1 MSKTFNMTGGGGGG
15 IKLASIAI
23 ITPPDKTQYR
33 PGQTF
38 NPAGMTVRATYS
50 NGATAVATGWTYS
63 PSGALTEGTES
74 VTILY
79 TEGGVTAQAQQA
91 VTVQK
96 ANIMVPTQSGSLTYN
111 GGPQSPTWNNYDTA
125 EMTIGGVTSG
135 TNAGSYNA
143 QFSLKD
149 TVGTQWADG
158 TTGDKT
164 VAWSI
169 QKAAGSLSLSPTSMT
184 LDADNP
190 SKTITVTRSGT
201 GAISA
206 QSSAP
211 DVASVSVS
219 GNKITVTG
227 HENGDVTVT
236 VNVAADSNYNAPAAK
251 TCSVTVSFAQI
262 YGVQWD
268 GTASTTWSRTDAAET
283 FMNPTPAVNNG
294 NGSSPFDTIMP
305 WAGMVVEDDATA
317 GKLVK
322 IPKYWFKWT
331 RSGNGMKL
339 QISNGPEAGFHVS
352 PAHADRGD
360 GKGERDYVY
369 VGRYHC
375 NTSYKSQA
383 GSQPAASMTRAAAR
397 SSIHNL
403 GSTYWQYDFAMYWT
417 IMMLYLVEYAN
428 WNSQATIGYGC
439 SPSGNKFNMGL
450 TDNMQYHTGTTAAA
464 RTTYGSIQYRH
475 IEGLW
480 DNVYDWCDGIRFSG
494 STVYCI
500 ANPASFSDT
509 SGGTNVGT
517 RATSSGWI
525 SGWTNPT
532 ADGFEYALYPNAVSG
547 SETTYVCDYCY
558 YGSSGVVLFVGGG
571 YGQNQDRGAFCL
583 YGNSAASNQNANIG
597 CRPLA
602 GWHTSLLR
610 FKPFPRFD
618 IDGWNGRA
626 ALAGD
631 MPEGHGLVH
640 AGRRDGNTVRQQGEE
655 KTPMKRAGNLF
666 PQLIS
671 DGNLDLAIDEVNRTH
686 RWHPHHKPNRVV
698 KWVEET
704 REERRAELRQMI
716 LDGFTPSPSTP
727 KRRWVFYLF
736 LLLQD
741 LLLVILSILAKPY
754 LKVLL
759 FLLL

>member
-23 ITPPDKTQYR
+23 ITPPDKTKYR

-38 NPAGMTVRATYS
+38 DPAGMTVRATYS

-63 PSGALTEGTES
+63 PSGALTEGTEN

-96 ANIMVPTQSGSLTYN
+96 ANITVPTQSGSLTYN
-111 GGPQSPTWNNYDTA
+111 GGPQSPTWTGYDTA

-190 SKTITVTRSGT
+190 SKAITVTRSGT

-206 QSSAP
+206 QSSDP

-219 GNKITVTG
+219 GNQVIVTG
-227 HENGDVTVT
+227 HDNGDVTVT

-283 FMNPTPAVNNG
+283 FMDPTPAVNNG

-339 QISNGPEAGFHVS
+339 QISNGPEDGFHVS

-383 GSQPAASMTRAAAR
+383 GSQPAASMTRATAR

-403 GSTYWQYDFAMYWT
+403 GSTYWQ
-417 IMMLYLVEYAN
+417 
-428 WNSQATIGYGC
+428 
-439 SPSGNKFNMGL
+439 
-450 TDNMQYHTGTTAAA
+450 
-464 RTTYGSIQYRH
+464 
-475 IEGLW
+475 
-480 DNVYDWCDGIRFSG
+480 
-494 STVYCI
+494 
-500 ANPASFSDT
+500 
-509 SGGTNVGT
+509 
-517 RATSSGWI
+517 
-525 SGWTNPT
+525 
-532 ADGFEYALYPNAVSG
+532 
-547 SETTYVCDYCY
+547 
-558 YGSSGVVLFVGGG
+558 
-571 YGQNQDRGAFCL
+571 
-583 YGNSAASNQNANIG
+583 
-597 CRPLA
+597 
-602 GWHTSLLR
+602 
-610 FKPFPRFD
+610 
-618 IDGWNGRA
+618 
-626 ALAGD
+626 
-631 MPEGHGLVH
+631 
-640 AGRRDGNTVRQQGEE
+640 
-655 KTPMKRAGNLF
+655 
-666 PQLIS
+666 
-671 DGNLDLAIDEVNRTH
+671 
-686 RWHPHHKPNRVV
+686 
-698 KWVEET
+698 
-704 REERRAELRQMI
+704 
-716 LDGFTPSPSTP
+716 
-727 KRRWVFYLF
+727 
-736 LLLQD
+736 
-741 LLLVILSILAKPY
+741 
-754 LKVLL
+754 
-759 FLLL
+759 

>member
-1 MSKTFNMTGGGGGG
+1 MSNTFNMTGGGGGG

-38 NPAGMTVRATYS
+38 DPAGMTVRATYS

-63 PSGALTEGTES
+63 PSGALAEGTES

-96 ANIMVPTQSGSLTYN
+96 ANITVPTQSGGLTYN

-236 VNVAADSNYNAPAAK
+236 VKVAADSNYNAPAAK

-268 GTASTTWSRTDAAET
+268 GTAATTWSRTDAAET
-283 FMNPTPAVNNG
+283 FVNPTPAVNNG

-383 GSQPAASMTRAAAR
+383 GSQPAASMTRAQAR
-397 SSIHNL
+397 SNIHNL

-439 SPSGNKFNMGL
+439 SPSSQKFNMGA
-450 TDNMQYHTGTTAAA
+450 TDAMIYHTGTSAAS
-464 RTTYGSIQYRH
+464 RTTYGSVQYRH

-558 YGSSGVVLFVGGG
+558 YSASGVVLFVGGY
-571 YGQNQDRGAFCL
+571 YGRNQSRGAFFL
-583 YGNSAASNQNANIG
+583 GGDSAASSADTSIG
-597 CRPLA
+597 CR
-602 GWHTSLLR
+602 
-610 FKPFPRFD
+610 
-618 IDGWNGRA
+618 
-626 ALAGD
+626 
-631 MPEGHGLVH
+631 
-640 AGRRDGNTVRQQGEE
+640 
-655 KTPMKRAGNLF
+655 
-666 PQLIS
+666 
-671 DGNLDLAIDEVNRTH
+671 
-686 RWHPHHKPNRVV
+686 
-698 KWVEET
+698 
-704 REERRAELRQMI
+704 
-716 LDGFTPSPSTP
+716 
-727 KRRWVFYLF
+727 
-736 LLLQD
+736 LQK
-741 LLLVILSILAKPY
+741 LP
-754 LKVLL
+754 
-759 FLLL
+759 

>member
-63 PSGALTEGTES
+63 PSGALAEGTES

-96 ANIMVPTQSGSLTYN
+96 ANITVPTQSGSLTYN

-169 QKAAGSLSLSPTSMT
+169 QKAAGSLSLFPTSMT

-383 GSQPAASMTRAAAR
+383 GSQPAANMTRAAAR

-403 GSTYWQYDFAMYWT
+403 GSTYWQYDYAMYWT

-439 SPSGNKFNMGL
+439 SPSNAKFNMGA
-450 TDNMQYHTGTTAAA
+450 TDNMIYHTGTSAAS
-464 RTTYGSIQYRH
+464 RTTYGSVQYRH

-517 RATSSGWI
+517 RATSSGYI

-558 YGSSGVVLFVGGG
+558 YYASGVVLRVGGY
-571 YGQNQDRGAFCL
+571 YGQNQYYGAFCL
-583 YGNSAASNQNANIG
+583 SGDYAASYQSAVIG
-597 CRPLA
+597 CR
-602 GWHTSLLR
+602 
-610 FKPFPRFD
+610 
-618 IDGWNGRA
+618 
-626 ALAGD
+626 
-631 MPEGHGLVH
+631 
-640 AGRRDGNTVRQQGEE
+640 
-655 KTPMKRAGNLF
+655 
-666 PQLIS
+666 
-671 DGNLDLAIDEVNRTH
+671 
-686 RWHPHHKPNRVV
+686 
-698 KWVEET
+698 
-704 REERRAELRQMI
+704 
-716 LDGFTPSPSTP
+716 
-727 KRRWVFYLF
+727 
-736 LLLQD
+736 LQK
-741 LLLVILSILAKPY
+741 LP
-754 LKVLL
+754 
-759 FLLL
+759 

>member
-38 NPAGMTVRATYS
+38 DPAGMTVRATYS

-63 PSGALTEGTES
+63 PSGALTEGTEN

-96 ANIMVPTQSGSLTYN
+96 ANITVPTQSGSLTYN
-111 GGPQSPTWNNYDTA
+111 GGPQSPTWTGYDTA

-190 SKTITVTRSGT
+190 SKAITVTRSGT

-219 GNKITVTG
+219 GNQVIVTG
-227 HENGDVTVT
+227 HDNGDVTVT
-236 VNVAADSNYNAPAAK
+236 VKVAADSNYNAPAAK

-283 FMNPTPAVNNG
+283 FVNPTPAVNNG

-383 GSQPAASMTRAAAR
+383 GSQPAASMTRAQAR
-397 SSIHNL
+397 SNIHNL

-439 SPSGNKFNMGL
+439 SPSNSKFNSGA
-450 TDNMQYHTGTTAAA
+450 TDAMIYHTGTSAAS
-464 RTTYGSIQYRH
+464 RTTYGSVQYRH

-480 DNVYDWCDGIRFSG
+480 DNVYDWCDGIRFNG

-532 ADGFEYALYPNAVSG
+532 ADGFEHALYPNAVAG
-547 SETTYVCDYCY
+547 SESTYVCDYCSY
-558 YGSSGVVLFVGGG
+558 NASGVVLYVGGN
-571 YGQNQDRGAFCL
+571 YGQYQDRGAFYL
-583 YGNSAASNQNANIG
+583 SGYNTASGANAYIG
-597 CRPLA
+597 CR
-602 GWHTSLLR
+602 
-610 FKPFPRFD
+610 
-618 IDGWNGRA
+618 
-626 ALAGD
+626 
-631 MPEGHGLVH
+631 
-640 AGRRDGNTVRQQGEE
+640 
-655 KTPMKRAGNLF
+655 
-666 PQLIS
+666 
-671 DGNLDLAIDEVNRTH
+671 
-686 RWHPHHKPNRVV
+686 
-698 KWVEET
+698 
-704 REERRAELRQMI
+704 
-716 LDGFTPSPSTP
+716 
-727 KRRWVFYLF
+727 
-736 LLLQD
+736 LQK
-741 LLLVILSILAKPY
+741 LP
-754 LKVLL
+754 
-759 FLLL
+759 

>member
-63 PSGALTEGTES
+63 PSGALAEGTES

-96 ANIMVPTQSGSLTYN
+96 ANITVPTQSGSLTYN

-236 VNVAADSNYNAPAAK
+236 VTVAADSNYNAPAAK

-383 GSQPAASMTRAAAR
+383 GSQPAANMTRAAAR

-439 SPSGNKFNMGL
+439 SPSGSKFNMGA
-450 TDNMQYHTGTTAAA
+450 TDNMVYHTGTSAAS
-464 RTTYGSIQYRH
+464 RTTYGSVQYRH

-547 SETTYVCDYCY
+547 SETTYVCDYCNY
-558 YGSSGVVLFVGGG
+558 SASGVVLRVGGY
-571 YGQNQDRGAFCL
+571 YGQGQSHGAFFL
-583 YGNSAASNQNANIG
+583 DGDSAASDAYAYIG
-597 CRPLA
+597 CR
-602 GWHTSLLR
+602 
-610 FKPFPRFD
+610 
-618 IDGWNGRA
+618 
-626 ALAGD
+626 
-631 MPEGHGLVH
+631 
-640 AGRRDGNTVRQQGEE
+640 
-655 KTPMKRAGNLF
+655 
-666 PQLIS
+666 
-671 DGNLDLAIDEVNRTH
+671 
-686 RWHPHHKPNRVV
+686 
-698 KWVEET
+698 
-704 REERRAELRQMI
+704 
-716 LDGFTPSPSTP
+716 
-727 KRRWVFYLF
+727 
-736 LLLQD
+736 LQK
-741 LLLVILSILAKPY
+741 LP
-754 LKVLL
+754 
-759 FLLL
+759 

>member
-63 PSGALTEGTES
+63 PSGALAEGTES

-96 ANIMVPTQSGSLTYN
+96 ANITVPTQSGSLTYN

-294 NGSSPFDTIMP
+294 NGSSPFDDLMP
-305 WAGMVVEDDATA
+305 WSGMVVEDDATA

-383 GSQPAASMTRAAAR
+383 GSQPAANMTRAAAR

-403 GSTYWQYDFAMYWT
+403 GSTYWQYDYAMYWT

-439 SPSGNKFNMGL
+439 SPNNAKFNMGA
-450 TDNMQYHTGTTAAA
+450 TDGMVYHTGTTAAN
-464 RTTYGSIQYRH
+464 RTTYGSVQYRH

-480 DNVYDWCDGIRFSG
+480 DNVYDWCDGIRFSR

-517 RATSSGWI
+517 RSTSSGYI
-525 SGWTNPT
+525 SGWTNQT

-547 SETTYVCDYCY
+547 SETTYVCDYCDY
-558 YGSSGVVLFVGGG
+558 DASGVVLRVGGY
-571 YGQNQDRGAFCL
+571 YGQVQDYGAFYL
-583 YGNSAASNQNANIG
+583 YGSNAASSASAGIG
-597 CRPLA
+597 CR
-602 GWHTSLLR
+602 
-610 FKPFPRFD
+610 
-618 IDGWNGRA
+618 
-626 ALAGD
+626 
-631 MPEGHGLVH
+631 
-640 AGRRDGNTVRQQGEE
+640 
-655 KTPMKRAGNLF
+655 
-666 PQLIS
+666 
-671 DGNLDLAIDEVNRTH
+671 
-686 RWHPHHKPNRVV
+686 
-698 KWVEET
+698 
-704 REERRAELRQMI
+704 
-716 LDGFTPSPSTP
+716 
-727 KRRWVFYLF
+727 
-736 LLLQD
+736 LQK
-741 LLLVILSILAKPY
+741 LP
-754 LKVLL
+754 
-759 FLLL
+759 

>member
-63 PSGALTEGTES
+63 PSGALAEGTES

-96 ANIMVPTQSGSLTYN
+96 ANITVPTQSGSLTYN

-190 SKTITVTRSGT
+190 SKAITVTRSGT

-339 QISNGPEAGFHVS
+339 QISYGPEAGFHVS

-383 GSQPAASMTRAAAR
+383 GSQPAANMTRAAAR

-403 GSTYWQYDFAMYWT
+403 GSTYWQYDYAMYWT

-439 SPSGNKFNMGL
+439 SPSNAKFNMGA
-450 TDNMQYHTGTTAAA
+450 TDNMVYHTGTSAAS
-464 RTTYGSIQYRH
+464 RTTYGSVQYRH

-480 DNVYDWCDGIRFSG
+480 DNVYDWCDGIRFNG

-517 RATSSGWI
+517 RATSSGYI

-558 YGSSGVVLFVGGG
+558 YYASGVVLRVGG
-571 YGQNQDRGAFCL
+571 YGQNQGLGAFCL
-583 YGNSAASNQNANIG
+583 GGDYAASGAGAGVG
-597 CRPLA
+597 CR
-602 GWHTSLLR
+602 
-610 FKPFPRFD
+610 
-618 IDGWNGRA
+618 
-626 ALAGD
+626 
-631 MPEGHGLVH
+631 
-640 AGRRDGNTVRQQGEE
+640 
-655 KTPMKRAGNLF
+655 
-666 PQLIS
+666 
-671 DGNLDLAIDEVNRTH
+671 
-686 RWHPHHKPNRVV
+686 
-698 KWVEET
+698 
-704 REERRAELRQMI
+704 
-716 LDGFTPSPSTP
+716 
-727 KRRWVFYLF
+727 
-736 LLLQD
+736 LQK
-741 LLLVILSILAKPY
+741 LP
-754 LKVLL
+754 
-759 FLLL
+759 

>member
-63 PSGALTEGTES
+63 PSGALAEGTES

-96 ANIMVPTQSGSLTYN
+96 ANITVPTQSGSLTYN

-236 VNVAADSNYNAPAAK
+236 VKVAADSNYNAPAAK

-268 GTASTTWSRTDAAET
+268 GTAATTWSRTDAAET
-283 FMNPTPAVNNG
+283 FVNPTPAVNNG

-383 GSQPAASMTRAAAR
+383 GSQPAANMTRAAAR

-403 GSTYWQYDFAMYWT
+403 GSTYWQYDYAMYWT

-439 SPSGNKFNMGL
+439 SPSSQKFNMGA
-450 TDNMQYHTGTTAAA
+450 TDAMIYHTGTSAAS
-464 RTTYGSIQYRH
+464 RTTYGSVQYRH

-558 YGSSGVVLFVGGG
+558 YNASGVVLYVGGN
-571 YGQNQDRGAFCL
+571 YGQNQNHGAFCL
-583 YGNSAASNQNANIG
+583 YGYDAASFAYAGIG
-597 CRPLA
+597 CR
-602 GWHTSLLR
+602 
-610 FKPFPRFD
+610 
-618 IDGWNGRA
+618 
-626 ALAGD
+626 
-631 MPEGHGLVH
+631 
-640 AGRRDGNTVRQQGEE
+640 
-655 KTPMKRAGNLF
+655 
-666 PQLIS
+666 
-671 DGNLDLAIDEVNRTH
+671 
-686 RWHPHHKPNRVV
+686 
-698 KWVEET
+698 
-704 REERRAELRQMI
+704 
-716 LDGFTPSPSTP
+716 
-727 KRRWVFYLF
+727 
-736 LLLQD
+736 LQK
-741 LLLVILSILAKPY
+741 LP
-754 LKVLL
+754 
-759 FLLL
+759 

>member
-96 ANIMVPTQSGSLTYN
+96 ANITVPTQSGSLTYN

-211 DVASVSVS
+211 DVASVSAS

-383 GSQPAASMTRAAAR
+383 GSQPAANMTRAAAR

-439 SPSGNKFNMGL
+439 SPSGQKFNMGA
-450 TDNMQYHTGTTAAA
+450 TDNMVYHTGTSAAS
-464 RTTYGSIQYRH
+464 RTTYGSVQYRH

-500 ANPASFSDT
+500 KNPASFSDT

-517 RATSSGWI
+517 RDTSSGWI

-558 YGSSGVVLFVGGG
+558 YDASGVVLLVGGN
-571 YGQNQDRGAFCL
+571 YGQTQYRGAFCL
-583 YGNSAASNQNANIG
+583 YGDYFASDAVASVG
-597 CRPLA
+597 CR
-602 GWHTSLLR
+602 
-610 FKPFPRFD
+610 
-618 IDGWNGRA
+618 
-626 ALAGD
+626 
-631 MPEGHGLVH
+631 
-640 AGRRDGNTVRQQGEE
+640 
-655 KTPMKRAGNLF
+655 
-666 PQLIS
+666 
-671 DGNLDLAIDEVNRTH
+671 
-686 RWHPHHKPNRVV
+686 
-698 KWVEET
+698 
-704 REERRAELRQMI
+704 
-716 LDGFTPSPSTP
+716 
-727 KRRWVFYLF
+727 
-736 LLLQD
+736 LQK
-741 LLLVILSILAKPY
+741 LP
-754 LKVLL
+754 
-759 FLLL
+759 

>member
-96 ANIMVPTQSGSLTYN
+96 ANITVPTQSGSLTYN
-111 GGPQSPTWNNYDTA
+111 GGPQSPTWNNYDTT

-383 GSQPAASMTRAAAR
+383 GSQPAAKMTRAAAR

-403 GSTYWQYDFAMYWT
+403 GSTYWQYDNAMYWT

-439 SPSGNKFNMGL
+439 SPSNAKFNMGA
-450 TDNMQYHTGTTAAA
+450 TDNMVYHTGTSAAS
-464 RTTYGSIQYRH
+464 RTTYGSVQYRH

-517 RATSSGWI
+517 RATSSGYI

-547 SETTYVCDYCY
+547 SETTYVCDYCGY
-558 YGSSGVVLFVGGG
+558 DASGVVLDVGGS
-571 YGQNQDRGAFCL
+571 YGRGQDRGAFGL
-583 YGNSAASNQNANIG
+583 GGSVAASSAGAGIG
-597 CRPLA
+597 CR
-602 GWHTSLLR
+602 
-610 FKPFPRFD
+610 
-618 IDGWNGRA
+618 
-626 ALAGD
+626 
-631 MPEGHGLVH
+631 
-640 AGRRDGNTVRQQGEE
+640 
-655 KTPMKRAGNLF
+655 
-666 PQLIS
+666 
-671 DGNLDLAIDEVNRTH
+671 
-686 RWHPHHKPNRVV
+686 
-698 KWVEET
+698 
-704 REERRAELRQMI
+704 
-716 LDGFTPSPSTP
+716 
-727 KRRWVFYLF
+727 
-736 LLLQD
+736 LQK
-741 LLLVILSILAKPY
+741 LP
-754 LKVLL
+754 
-759 FLLL
+759 

>member
-38 NPAGMTVRATYS
+38 DPAGMTVRATYS

-63 PSGALTEGTES
+63 PSGALVEGTES
-74 VTILY
+74 VTVLY

-96 ANIMVPTQSGSLTYN
+96 ANITVPTQSGSLTYN

-283 FMNPTPAVNNG
+283 FVNPTPAVNNG

-383 GSQPAASMTRAAAR
+383 GSQPAASMTRAQAR
-397 SSIHNL
+397 SNIHNL

-439 SPSGNKFNMGL
+439 SPSSQKFNMGAA
-450 TDNMQYHTGTTAAA
+450 DAMIYHTGTSAAS
-464 RTTYGSIQYRH
+464 RTTYGSVQYRH

-517 RATSSGWI
+517 RATSSGYI

-547 SETTYVCDYCY
+547 SETTYVCDYCNY
-558 YGSSGVVLFVGGG
+558 NASGVVLRVGGDF
-571 YGQNQDRGAFCL
+571 GQVQSRGAFFL
-583 YGNSAASNQNANIG
+583 FGNNAASDAVTNIG
-597 CRPLA
+597 CR
-602 GWHTSLLR
+602 
-610 FKPFPRFD
+610 
-618 IDGWNGRA
+618 
-626 ALAGD
+626 
-631 MPEGHGLVH
+631 
-640 AGRRDGNTVRQQGEE
+640 
-655 KTPMKRAGNLF
+655 
-666 PQLIS
+666 
-671 DGNLDLAIDEVNRTH
+671 
-686 RWHPHHKPNRVV
+686 
-698 KWVEET
+698 
-704 REERRAELRQMI
+704 
-716 LDGFTPSPSTP
+716 
-727 KRRWVFYLF
+727 
-736 LLLQD
+736 LQK
-741 LLLVILSILAKPY
+741 LP
-754 LKVLL
+754 
-759 FLLL
+759 

>member
-63 PSGALTEGTES
+63 PSGALAEGTES

-96 ANIMVPTQSGSLTYN
+96 ANITVPTQSGSLTYN
-111 GGPQSPTWNNYDTA
+111 GGPQSPTWSNYDTA

-383 GSQPAASMTRAAAR
+383 GSQPAANMTRAAAR

-403 GSTYWQYDFAMYWT
+403 GSTYWQYDYAMYWT

-439 SPSGNKFNMGL
+439 SPSNAKFNMGA
-450 TDNMQYHTGTTAAA
+450 TDNMVYHTGTSAAS
-464 RTTYGSIQYRH
+464 RTTYGSVQYRH

-517 RATSSGWI
+517 RATSSGYI

-547 SETTYVCDYCY
+547 SETTYVCDYCGY
-558 YGSSGVVLFVGGG
+558 VASGVVLFVGGN
-571 YGQNQDRGAFCL
+571 YGQSQSRGAFFL
-583 YGNSAASNQNANIG
+583 SGDYAASSADASIG
-597 CRPLA
+597 CR
-602 GWHTSLLR
+602 
-610 FKPFPRFD
+610 
-618 IDGWNGRA
+618 
-626 ALAGD
+626 
-631 MPEGHGLVH
+631 
-640 AGRRDGNTVRQQGEE
+640 
-655 KTPMKRAGNLF
+655 
-666 PQLIS
+666 
-671 DGNLDLAIDEVNRTH
+671 
-686 RWHPHHKPNRVV
+686 
-698 KWVEET
+698 
-704 REERRAELRQMI
+704 
-716 LDGFTPSPSTP
+716 
-727 KRRWVFYLF
+727 
-736 LLLQD
+736 LQK
-741 LLLVILSILAKPY
+741 LP
-754 LKVLL
+754 
-759 FLLL
+759 

>member
-96 ANIMVPTQSGSLTYN
+96 ANITVPTQSGSLTYN

-206 QSSAP
+206 ESSAP

-439 SPSGNKFNMGL
+439 SPSNAKFNMGA
-450 TDNMQYHTGTTAAA
+450 TDNMVYHTGTSAAS
-464 RTTYGSIQYRH
+464 RTTYGSVQYRH

-517 RATSSGWI
+517 RATSGGYI

-558 YGSSGVVLFVGGG
+558 YNASGVVLFVGGN
-571 YGQNQDRGAFCL
+571 YGQSQYHGAFYL
-583 YGNSAASNQNANIG
+583 SGYDTASYAFAYIG
-597 CRPLA
+597 CR
-602 GWHTSLLR
+602 
-610 FKPFPRFD
+610 
-618 IDGWNGRA
+618 
-626 ALAGD
+626 
-631 MPEGHGLVH
+631 
-640 AGRRDGNTVRQQGEE
+640 
-655 KTPMKRAGNLF
+655 
-666 PQLIS
+666 
-671 DGNLDLAIDEVNRTH
+671 
-686 RWHPHHKPNRVV
+686 
-698 KWVEET
+698 
-704 REERRAELRQMI
+704 
-716 LDGFTPSPSTP
+716 
-727 KRRWVFYLF
+727 
-736 LLLQD
+736 LQK
-741 LLLVILSILAKPY
+741 LP
-754 LKVLL
+754 
-759 FLLL
+759 

>member
-63 PSGALTEGTES
+63 PSGALAEGTES

-96 ANIMVPTQSGSLTYN
+96 ANITVPTQSGSLTYN

-211 DVASVSVS
+211 DVASVSAS

-251 TCSVTVSFAQI
+251 TCSVAVSFAQI

-383 GSQPAASMTRAAAR
+383 GSQPAANMTRAAAR

-403 GSTYWQYDFAMYWT
+403 GSTYWQYDYAMYWT

-439 SPSGNKFNMGL
+439 SPSNAKFNMGA
-450 TDNMQYHTGTTAAA
+450 TDNMVYHTGTSAAS
-464 RTTYGSIQYRH
+464 RTTYGSVQYRH

-517 RATSSGWI
+517 RATSSGYI

-558 YGSSGVVLFVGGG
+558 YNASGVVLRVGGG
-571 YGQNQDRGAFCL
+571 YGQNQSYGAFYL
-583 YGNSAASNQNANIG
+583 VGGVAASSAGAGIG
-597 CRPLA
+597 CR
-602 GWHTSLLR
+602 
-610 FKPFPRFD
+610 
-618 IDGWNGRA
+618 
-626 ALAGD
+626 
-631 MPEGHGLVH
+631 
-640 AGRRDGNTVRQQGEE
+640 
-655 KTPMKRAGNLF
+655 
-666 PQLIS
+666 
-671 DGNLDLAIDEVNRTH
+671 
-686 RWHPHHKPNRVV
+686 
-698 KWVEET
+698 
-704 REERRAELRQMI
+704 
-716 LDGFTPSPSTP
+716 
-727 KRRWVFYLF
+727 
-736 LLLQD
+736 LQK
-741 LLLVILSILAKPY
+741 LP
-754 LKVLL
+754 
-759 FLLL
+759 

>member
-63 PSGALTEGTES
+63 PSGALAEGTES

-96 ANIMVPTQSGSLTYN
+96 ANITVPTQSGSLTYN

-211 DVASVSVS
+211 DVASVSAS

-383 GSQPAASMTRAAAR
+383 GSQPAASMTRAQAR
-397 SSIHNL
+397 SNIHNL

-439 SPSGNKFNMGL
+439 SPSSQKFNMGA
-450 TDNMQYHTGTTAAA
+450 TDAMIYHTGTSAAS
-464 RTTYGSIQYRH
+464 RTTYGSVQYRH

-547 SETTYVCDYCY
+547 SETTYVCDYCDY
-558 YGSSGVVLFVGGG
+558 DASGVVLRVGGN
-571 YGQNQDRGAFCL
+571 YFQIQNHGAFFL
-583 YGNSAASNQNANIG
+583 YGAASNASANVG
-597 CRPLA
+597 CR
-602 GWHTSLLR
+602 
-610 FKPFPRFD
+610 
-618 IDGWNGRA
+618 
-626 ALAGD
+626 
-631 MPEGHGLVH
+631 
-640 AGRRDGNTVRQQGEE
+640 
-655 KTPMKRAGNLF
+655 
-666 PQLIS
+666 
-671 DGNLDLAIDEVNRTH
+671 
-686 RWHPHHKPNRVV
+686 
-698 KWVEET
+698 
-704 REERRAELRQMI
+704 
-716 LDGFTPSPSTP
+716 
-727 KRRWVFYLF
+727 
-736 LLLQD
+736 LQK
-741 LLLVILSILAKPY
+741 LP
-754 LKVLL
+754 
-759 FLLL
+759 

>member
-63 PSGALTEGTES
+63 PSGALAEGTES

-96 ANIMVPTQSGSLTYN
+96 ANITVPTQSGSLTYN

-236 VNVAADSNYNAPAAK
+236 VKVAADSNYNAPAAK

-283 FMNPTPAVNNG
+283 FVNPTPAVNNG

-383 GSQPAASMTRAAAR
+383 GSQPAASMTRAQAR
-397 SSIHNL
+397 SNIHNL

-439 SPSGNKFNMGL
+439 SPSSQKFNMGA
-450 TDNMQYHTGTTAAA
+450 TDAMIYHTGTSAAS
-464 RTTYGSIQYRH
+464 RTTYGSVQYRH

-517 RATSSGWI
+517 RATSSGYI

-547 SETTYVCDYCY
+547 SEMTYVCDYCNY
-558 YGSSGVVLFVGGG
+558 SASGVVLFVGGY
-571 YGQNQDRGAFCL
+571 YGQGQVHGAFCL
-583 YGNSAASNQNANIG
+583 DGNAASNANASIG
-597 CRPLA
+597 CR
-602 GWHTSLLR
+602 
-610 FKPFPRFD
+610 
-618 IDGWNGRA
+618 
-626 ALAGD
+626 
-631 MPEGHGLVH
+631 
-640 AGRRDGNTVRQQGEE
+640 
-655 KTPMKRAGNLF
+655 
-666 PQLIS
+666 
-671 DGNLDLAIDEVNRTH
+671 
-686 RWHPHHKPNRVV
+686 
-698 KWVEET
+698 
-704 REERRAELRQMI
+704 
-716 LDGFTPSPSTP
+716 
-727 KRRWVFYLF
+727 
-736 LLLQD
+736 LQK
-741 LLLVILSILAKPY
+741 LP
-754 LKVLL
+754 
-759 FLLL
+759 

>member
-63 PSGALTEGTES
+63 PSGALAEGTES

-96 ANIMVPTQSGSLTYN
+96 ANITVPTQSGSLTYN

-236 VNVAADSNYNAPAAK
+236 VKVAADSNYNAPAAK

-268 GTASTTWSRTDAAET
+268 GTAATTWSRTDAAET
-283 FMNPTPAVNNG
+283 FVNPTPAVNNG

-383 GSQPAASMTRAAAR
+383 GSQPAANMTRAQAR
-397 SSIHNL
+397 SNIHNL

-439 SPSGNKFNMGL
+439 SPSNAKFNMGA
-450 TDNMQYHTGTTAAA
+450 TDNMVYHTGTSAAS
-464 RTTYGSIQYRH
+464 RTTYGSVQYRH

-558 YGSSGVVLFVGGG
+558 YSASGVVLLVGGD
-571 YGQNQDRGAFCL
+571 YNQFQSHGAFCL
-583 YGNSAASNQNANIG
+583 HGYNTASSAYAYIG
-597 CRPLA
+597 CR
-602 GWHTSLLR
+602 
-610 FKPFPRFD
+610 
-618 IDGWNGRA
+618 
-626 ALAGD
+626 
-631 MPEGHGLVH
+631 
-640 AGRRDGNTVRQQGEE
+640 
-655 KTPMKRAGNLF
+655 
-666 PQLIS
+666 
-671 DGNLDLAIDEVNRTH
+671 
-686 RWHPHHKPNRVV
+686 
-698 KWVEET
+698 
-704 REERRAELRQMI
+704 
-716 LDGFTPSPSTP
+716 
-727 KRRWVFYLF
+727 
-736 LLLQD
+736 LQK
-741 LLLVILSILAKPY
+741 LP
-754 LKVLL
+754 
-759 FLLL
+759 

>member
-63 PSGALTEGTES
+63 PSGALAEGTES

-96 ANIMVPTQSGSLTYN
+96 ANITVPTQSGSLTYN

-211 DVASVSVS
+211 DVASVSAS

-383 GSQPAASMTRAAAR
+383 GSQPAANMTRAAAR

-403 GSTYWQYDFAMYWT
+403 GSTYWQYDYAMYWT

-439 SPSGNKFNMGL
+439 SPSNAKFNMGA
-450 TDNMQYHTGTTAAA
+450 TDNMVYHTGTSAAS
-464 RTTYGSIQYRH
+464 RTTYGSVQYRH

-517 RATSSGWI
+517 RATSSGYI

-547 SETTYVCDYCY
+547 SETTYVCDYCDY
-558 YGSSGVVLFVGGG
+558 FASGVVLFVGGY
-571 YGQNQDRGAFCL
+571 YGQSQYHGAFYL
-583 YGNSAASNQNANIG
+583 YGGNAASGAGANIG
-597 CRPLA
+597 CR
-602 GWHTSLLR
+602 
-610 FKPFPRFD
+610 
-618 IDGWNGRA
+618 
-626 ALAGD
+626 
-631 MPEGHGLVH
+631 
-640 AGRRDGNTVRQQGEE
+640 
-655 KTPMKRAGNLF
+655 
-666 PQLIS
+666 
-671 DGNLDLAIDEVNRTH
+671 
-686 RWHPHHKPNRVV
+686 
-698 KWVEET
+698 
-704 REERRAELRQMI
+704 
-716 LDGFTPSPSTP
+716 
-727 KRRWVFYLF
+727 
-736 LLLQD
+736 LQK
-741 LLLVILSILAKPY
+741 LP
-754 LKVLL
+754 
-759 FLLL
+759 

>member
-38 NPAGMTVRATYS
+38 DPAGMTVRATYS

-63 PSGALTEGTES
+63 PSGALAEGTES

-96 ANIMVPTQSGSLTYN
+96 ANITVPTQSGSLTYN
-111 GGPQSPTWNNYDTA
+111 GGPQSPTWTGYDTA

-190 SKTITVTRSGT
+190 SKAITVTRSGT

-206 QSSAP
+206 QSSNP

-219 GNKITVTG
+219 GNQVIVTG
-227 HENGDVTVT
+227 HDNGDVTVT

-283 FMNPTPAVNNG
+283 FVNPTPAVNNG

-383 GSQPAASMTRAAAR
+383 GSQPAASMTRAQAR
-397 SSIHNL
+397 SNIHNL

-439 SPSGNKFNMGL
+439 SPSSQKFNMGA
-450 TDNMQYHTGTTAAA
+450 TDAMIYHTGTSAAS
-464 RTTYGSIQYRH
+464 RTTYGSVQYRH

-547 SETTYVCDYCY
+547 SETTYVCDYCNY
-558 YGSSGVVLFVGGG
+558 SASGVVLYVGGN
-571 YGQNQDRGAFCL
+571 YGQSQVFGAFYL
-583 YGNSAASNQNANIG
+583 NGDNTASSAVASIG
-597 CRPLA
+597 CR
-602 GWHTSLLR
+602 
-610 FKPFPRFD
+610 
-618 IDGWNGRA
+618 
-626 ALAGD
+626 
-631 MPEGHGLVH
+631 
-640 AGRRDGNTVRQQGEE
+640 
-655 KTPMKRAGNLF
+655 
-666 PQLIS
+666 
-671 DGNLDLAIDEVNRTH
+671 
-686 RWHPHHKPNRVV
+686 
-698 KWVEET
+698 
-704 REERRAELRQMI
+704 
-716 LDGFTPSPSTP
+716 
-727 KRRWVFYLF
+727 
-736 LLLQD
+736 LQK
-741 LLLVILSILAKPY
+741 LP
-754 LKVLL
+754 
-759 FLLL
+759 

>member
-96 ANIMVPTQSGSLTYN
+96 ANITVPTQSGSLTYN
-111 GGPQSPTWNNYDTA
+111 GGPQSPTWTGYDTA

-236 VNVAADSNYNAPAAK
+236 VKVAADSNYNAPAAK

-305 WAGMVVEDDATA
+305 WAGMVVEDDSTA

-383 GSQPAASMTRAAAR
+383 GSQPAANMTRAAAR

-403 GSTYWQYDFAMYWT
+403 GSTYWQYDYAMYWT

-439 SPSGNKFNMGL
+439 SPSGSKFNMGA
-450 TDNMQYHTGTTAAA
+450 TDNMVYHTGTSAAS
-464 RTTYGSIQYRH
+464 RTTYGSVQYRH

-517 RATSSGWI
+517 RATSGGWI

-558 YGSSGVVLFVGGG
+558 YNASGVVLYVGGF
-571 YGQNQDRGAFCL
+571 YGQYQYRGAFYL
-583 YGNSAASNQNANIG
+583 YGVDAASYANSNIG
-597 CRPLA
+597 CR
-602 GWHTSLLR
+602 
-610 FKPFPRFD
+610 
-618 IDGWNGRA
+618 
-626 ALAGD
+626 
-631 MPEGHGLVH
+631 
-640 AGRRDGNTVRQQGEE
+640 
-655 KTPMKRAGNLF
+655 
-666 PQLIS
+666 
-671 DGNLDLAIDEVNRTH
+671 
-686 RWHPHHKPNRVV
+686 
-698 KWVEET
+698 
-704 REERRAELRQMI
+704 
-716 LDGFTPSPSTP
+716 
-727 KRRWVFYLF
+727 
-736 LLLQD
+736 LQK
-741 LLLVILSILAKPY
+741 LP
-754 LKVLL
+754 
-759 FLLL
+759 

>member
-38 NPAGMTVRATYS
+38 DPAGMTVRATYS

-63 PSGALTEGTES
+63 PSGALAEGTES

-96 ANIMVPTQSGSLTYN
+96 ANITVPTQSGGLTYN

-206 QSSAP
+206 QSGAP

-236 VNVAADSNYNAPAAK
+236 VKVAADSNYNAPAAK

-268 GTASTTWSRTDAAET
+268 GTAATTWSRTDAAET
-283 FMNPTPAVNNG
+283 FVNPTPAVNNG

-383 GSQPAASMTRAAAR
+383 GSQPAASMTRAQAR
-397 SSIHNL
+397 SNIHNL

-439 SPSGNKFNMGL
+439 SPSSQKFNMGA
-450 TDNMQYHTGTTAAA
+450 TDAMIYHTGTSAAS
-464 RTTYGSIQYRH
+464 RTTYGSVQYRH

-517 RATSSGWI
+517 RATSSGYI

-558 YGSSGVVLFVGGG
+558 YDASGVVLFVGGN
-571 YGQNQDRGAFCL
+571 YGQYQSHGAFYL
-583 YGNSAASNQNANIG
+583 VGNYAASVANANIG
-597 CRPLA
+597 CR
-602 GWHTSLLR
+602 
-610 FKPFPRFD
+610 
-618 IDGWNGRA
+618 
-626 ALAGD
+626 
-631 MPEGHGLVH
+631 
-640 AGRRDGNTVRQQGEE
+640 
-655 KTPMKRAGNLF
+655 
-666 PQLIS
+666 
-671 DGNLDLAIDEVNRTH
+671 
-686 RWHPHHKPNRVV
+686 
-698 KWVEET
+698 
-704 REERRAELRQMI
+704 
-716 LDGFTPSPSTP
+716 
-727 KRRWVFYLF
+727 
-736 LLLQD
+736 LQK
-741 LLLVILSILAKPY
+741 LP
-754 LKVLL
+754 
-759 FLLL
+759 

>member
-63 PSGALTEGTES
+63 PSGALAEGTES

-96 ANIMVPTQSGSLTYN
+96 ANITVPTQSGSLTYN

-211 DVASVSVS
+211 DVASVSAS

-283 FMNPTPAVNNG
+283 FVNPTPAVNNG

-383 GSQPAASMTRAAAR
+383 GSQPAANMTRAAAR

-403 GSTYWQYDFAMYWT
+403 GSTYWQYDYAMYWT

-450 TDNMQYHTGTTAAA
+450 TDNMQYHTGTTAAS

-480 DNVYDWCDGIRFSG
+480 DNVYDWCDGIRFSR

-517 RATSSGWI
+517 RATSSGYI

-547 SETTYVCDYCY
+547 SDTTYVCDYCY
-558 YGSSGVVLFVGGG
+558 YNASGVVLHVGGN
-571 YGQNQDRGAFCL
+571 YGQYQYYGAFYL
-583 YGNSAASNQNANIG
+583 YGNNAASNANANIG
-597 CRPLA
+597 CR
-602 GWHTSLLR
+602 
-610 FKPFPRFD
+610 
-618 IDGWNGRA
+618 
-626 ALAGD
+626 
-631 MPEGHGLVH
+631 
-640 AGRRDGNTVRQQGEE
+640 
-655 KTPMKRAGNLF
+655 
-666 PQLIS
+666 
-671 DGNLDLAIDEVNRTH
+671 
-686 RWHPHHKPNRVV
+686 
-698 KWVEET
+698 
-704 REERRAELRQMI
+704 
-716 LDGFTPSPSTP
+716 
-727 KRRWVFYLF
+727 
-736 LLLQD
+736 LQK
-741 LLLVILSILAKPY
+741 LP
-754 LKVLL
+754 
-759 FLLL
+759 

>member
-23 ITPPDKTQYR
+23 ITQPDKTQYR

-63 PSGALTEGTES
+63 PSGALAEGTES

-96 ANIMVPTQSGSLTYN
+96 ANITVPTQSGSLTYN
-111 GGPQSPTWNNYDTA
+111 GGPQSPTWSNYDTA

-206 QSSAP
+206 QSSAQ

-236 VNVAADSNYNAPAAK
+236 VKVAADSNYNAPAAK

-283 FMNPTPAVNNG
+283 FVNPTPAVNNG

-383 GSQPAASMTRAAAR
+383 GSQPAANMTRAAAR

-403 GSTYWQYDFAMYWT
+403 GSTYWQYDYAMYWT

-439 SPSGNKFNMGL
+439 SPSNAKFNMGA
-450 TDNMQYHTGTTAAA
+450 TDNMVYHTGTSAAS
-464 RTTYGSIQYRH
+464 RTTYGSVQYRH

-517 RATSSGWI
+517 RATSSGYI

-547 SETTYVCDYCY
+547 SETTYVCDYCDY
-558 YGSSGVVLFVGGG
+558 NASGVVLFVGGS
-571 YGQNQDRGAFCL
+571 YYQNQYYGAFYL
-583 YGNSAASNQNANIG
+583 NGDYAASDANAVIG
-597 CRPLA
+597 CR
-602 GWHTSLLR
+602 
-610 FKPFPRFD
+610 
-618 IDGWNGRA
+618 
-626 ALAGD
+626 
-631 MPEGHGLVH
+631 
-640 AGRRDGNTVRQQGEE
+640 
-655 KTPMKRAGNLF
+655 
-666 PQLIS
+666 
-671 DGNLDLAIDEVNRTH
+671 
-686 RWHPHHKPNRVV
+686 
-698 KWVEET
+698 
-704 REERRAELRQMI
+704 
-716 LDGFTPSPSTP
+716 
-727 KRRWVFYLF
+727 
-736 LLLQD
+736 LQK
-741 LLLVILSILAKPY
+741 LP
-754 LKVLL
+754 
-759 FLLL
+759 

>member
-38 NPAGMTVRATYS
+38 DPAGMTVRATYS

-63 PSGALTEGTES
+63 PSGALAEGTES

-96 ANIMVPTQSGSLTYN
+96 ANITVPTQSGGLTYN

-236 VNVAADSNYNAPAAK
+236 VKVAADSNYNAPAAK

-268 GTASTTWSRTDAAET
+268 GTAATTWSRTDAAET
-283 FMNPTPAVNNG
+283 FVNPTPAVNNG

-383 GSQPAASMTRAAAR
+383 GSQPAASMTRAQAR
-397 SSIHNL
+397 SNIHNL

-439 SPSGNKFNMGL
+439 SPSSQKFNMGA
-450 TDNMQYHTGTTAAA
+450 TDAMIYHTGTSAAS
-464 RTTYGSIQYRH
+464 RTTYGSVQYRH

-547 SETTYVCDYCY
+547 SETTYVCDYCGY
-558 YGSSGVVLFVGGG
+558 SASGVVLRVGGY
-571 YGQNQDRGAFCL
+571 YGQVQNYGAFYL
-583 YGNSAASNQNANIG
+583 VGSAASDAGTSIG
-597 CRPLA
+597 CR
-602 GWHTSLLR
+602 
-610 FKPFPRFD
+610 
-618 IDGWNGRA
+618 
-626 ALAGD
+626 
-631 MPEGHGLVH
+631 
-640 AGRRDGNTVRQQGEE
+640 
-655 KTPMKRAGNLF
+655 
-666 PQLIS
+666 
-671 DGNLDLAIDEVNRTH
+671 
-686 RWHPHHKPNRVV
+686 
-698 KWVEET
+698 
-704 REERRAELRQMI
+704 
-716 LDGFTPSPSTP
+716 
-727 KRRWVFYLF
+727 
-736 LLLQD
+736 LQK
-741 LLLVILSILAKPY
+741 LP
-754 LKVLL
+754 
-759 FLLL
+759 

>member
-63 PSGALTEGTES
+63 PSGALAEGTES

-96 ANIMVPTQSGSLTYN
+96 ANITVPTQSGSLTYN
-111 GGPQSPTWNNYDTA
+111 GGPQSPAWSNYDTA

-236 VNVAADSNYNAPAAK
+236 VKVAADSNYNAPAAK

-283 FMNPTPAVNNG
+283 FVNPTPAVNNG

-383 GSQPAASMTRAAAR
+383 GSQPAANMTRAQAR
-397 SSIHNL
+397 SNIHNL

-439 SPSGNKFNMGL
+439 SPSGSKFNMGA
-450 TDNMQYHTGTTAAA
+450 TDNMVYHTGTSAAS
-464 RTTYGSIQYRH
+464 RTTYGSVQYRH

-480 DNVYDWCDGIRFSG
+480 DNVYDWCDGIRFSRA
-494 STVYCI
+494 TVYCI

-517 RATSSGWI
+517 RATSSGYI

-532 ADGFEYALYPNAVSG
+532 ADGFEYALYPNAVAG
-547 SETTYVCDYCY
+547 SETTYVCDYCD
-558 YGSSGVVLFVGGG
+558 YGASGVVLLVGGG
-571 YGQNQDRGAFCL
+571 YGQSQDYGAFYL
-583 YGNSAASNQNANIG
+583 SGYYAASFAFADIG
-597 CRPLA
+597 CRLQ
-602 GWHTSLLR
+602 
-610 FKPFPRFD
+610 KPP
-618 IDGWNGRA
+618 
-626 ALAGD
+626 
-631 MPEGHGLVH
+631 
-640 AGRRDGNTVRQQGEE
+640 
-655 KTPMKRAGNLF
+655 
-666 PQLIS
+666 
-671 DGNLDLAIDEVNRTH
+671 
-686 RWHPHHKPNRVV
+686 
-698 KWVEET
+698 
-704 REERRAELRQMI
+704 
-716 LDGFTPSPSTP
+716 
-727 KRRWVFYLF
+727 
-736 LLLQD
+736 
-741 LLLVILSILAKPY
+741 
-754 LKVLL
+754 
-759 FLLL
+759 

>member
-63 PSGALTEGTES
+63 PSGALAEGTES

-96 ANIMVPTQSGSLTYN
+96 ANITVPTQSGSLTYN

-383 GSQPAASMTRAAAR
+383 GSQPAANMTRAAAR

-403 GSTYWQYDFAMYWT
+403 GSTYWQYDYAMYWT

-439 SPSGNKFNMGL
+439 SPSNAKFNMGA
-450 TDNMQYHTGTTAAA
+450 TDNMVYHTGTSAAS
-464 RTTYGSIQYRH
+464 RTTYGSVQYRH

-517 RATSSGWI
+517 RATSSGYI

-547 SETTYVCDYCY
+547 SETTYVCDYCGY
-558 YGSSGVVLFVGGG
+558 SASGVVLCVGGD
-571 YGQNQDRGAFCL
+571 YGQNQDRGAFYL
-583 YGNSAASNQNANIG
+583 VGSNAASDAYAVIG
-597 CRPLA
+597 CR
-602 GWHTSLLR
+602 
-610 FKPFPRFD
+610 
-618 IDGWNGRA
+618 
-626 ALAGD
+626 
-631 MPEGHGLVH
+631 
-640 AGRRDGNTVRQQGEE
+640 
-655 KTPMKRAGNLF
+655 
-666 PQLIS
+666 
-671 DGNLDLAIDEVNRTH
+671 
-686 RWHPHHKPNRVV
+686 
-698 KWVEET
+698 
-704 REERRAELRQMI
+704 
-716 LDGFTPSPSTP
+716 
-727 KRRWVFYLF
+727 
-736 LLLQD
+736 LQK
-741 LLLVILSILAKPY
+741 LP
-754 LKVLL
+754 
-759 FLLL
+759 